1 MLAVGNTFH
10 TSCCT
15 PCYCNATIAAGVE
28 LHAPGWL
35 ACSQGG
41 VRQSTAP
48 KNERLQLLTGW
59 CVWSDNNCTAM
70 SQVPRLSQ
78 GAASQAAGPAIFQ
91 YQAANPAPPAGGA
104 SGSPVLRRVG
114 GRVQRGRRKYMATV
128 LVWRGASPALL
139 PSAGSGQQL
148 SGTWPRSAGSV
159 GEWMAGRVAR
169 SAGFNEE
176 ICGGH
181 SNNTPAAVHDKQL
194 LSIFLIS

>member
-1 MLAVGNTFH
+1 MQ
-10 TSCCT
+10 
-15 PCYCNATIAAGVE
+15 
-28 LHAPGWL
+28 PG
-35 ACSQGG
+35 GG

-114 GRVQRGRRKYMATV
+114 GCSAAD
-128 LVWRGASPALL
+128 ASTWLL
-139 PSAGSGQQL
+139 
-148 SGTWPRSAGSV
+148 
-159 GEWMAGRVAR
+159 
-169 SAGFNEE
+169 
-176 ICGGH
+176 C
-181 SNNTPAAVHDKQL
+181 
-194 LSIFLIS
+194 